1 MRKFLLDMRKDF
13 LVMSNFYPV
22 EILGK
27 PNSITIVTSKTN
39 TQNEQLCAHFEYF
52 FLKMRIRNLQCSLF
66 YQPKVRKNEMV
77 EQIPLSTNK
86 ICEEDPLADLNHSTK
101 GTMTTYFCREYFP

>member
-27 PNSITIVTSKTN
+27 PNSLTIVASKKK
-39 TQNEQLCAHFEYF
+39 YS
-52 FLKMRIRNLQCSLF
+52 K
-66 YQPKVRKNEMV
+66 
-77 EQIPLSTNK
+77 
-86 ICEEDPLADLNHSTK
+86 
-101 GTMTTYFCREYFP
+101 